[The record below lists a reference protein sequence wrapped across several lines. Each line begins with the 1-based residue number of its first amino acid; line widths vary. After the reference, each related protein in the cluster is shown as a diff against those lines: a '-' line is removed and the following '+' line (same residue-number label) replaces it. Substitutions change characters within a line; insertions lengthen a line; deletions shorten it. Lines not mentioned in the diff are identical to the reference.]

1 MSVSGPFKYRLTTA
15 FERTCGGDA
24 HPSTCAATI
33 TTPSSA
39 ANRNVFHRVA
49 FGSPAAHVDGPC
61 GSVSGVPVERRS
73 EPACDIWA
81 TRATSASTYDL
92 RPIGRRSREIEGP
105 IQGPALRI
113 ADSHRLDDLE
123 HRALS

>member
-33 TTPSSA
+33 TAPSSV
-39 ANRNVFHRVA
+39 ANRNVFRRVV
-49 FGSPAAHVDGPC
+49 FGRPAAHVDGPC

-73 EPACDIWA
+73 EPACDILVSPRSHPPVHR
-81 TRATSASTYDL
+81 RADQAWQHEPL
-92 RPIGRRSREIEGP
+92 RPRRTTF
-105 IQGPALRI
+105 
-113 ADSHRLDDLE
+113 
-123 HRALS
+123 